1 MSSFRDKLKKEL
13 EELIPVTV
21 FFFLAFQLLA
31 LTDAMILRQYGI
43 KITVFLGAV
52 LAALVVAKVVIIT
65 DHFALVNRFP
75 EKPLIYN
82 VVWKTLIYFIA
93 WLAIRYLEH
102 FFHFWRE
109 TRAVATANHRMF
121 AETIWPHFWILQLW
135 ILVLLLV
142 YCSFRELV
150 RALGRERVIRMF
162 FRDHTLKKVTSDR

>member
-1 MSSFRDKLKKEL
+1 MNSFRDKLKKEL

-31 LTDAMILRQYGI
+31 LTQAMILRQYGI
-43 KITVFLGAV
+43 KITVFLGAT

-82 VVWKTLIYFIA
+82 VVWKTLIYFVA

-109 TRAVATANHRMF
+109 TLNIAAANRRLF

-162 FRDHTLKKVTSDR
+162 FRDHALRKVTSDT